1 MGRKRV
7 AWRRVLGRRGG
18 TETGWYGR
26 PACLFDGQ
34 DARITLGRVAINV
47 VQGDDWG
54 AHAARTLRARNARL
68 HSELIMRLPACP
80 SMLAQSD
87 FTTVGWLLIVATGI
101 ALAILVLTHL
111 IGPKRRGPVK
121 DATYESGMEPIGDTR
136 RRFNVRFYLIAVL
149 FLIFD
154 VEIVFLY
161 PWAILFPR
169 LRGPEHQEWAQ
180 PLLDAGYTPAYLLGA
195 IGVFFALLLVGF
207 IYEWRRGVFRWN

>member
-1 MGRKRV
+1 
-7 AWRRVLGRRGG
+7 
-18 TETGWYGR
+18 
-26 PACLFDGQ
+26 
-34 DARITLGRVAINV
+34 
-47 VQGDDWG
+47 
-54 AHAARTLRARNARL
+54 
-68 HSELIMRLPACP
+68 
-80 SMLAQSD
+80 MLAQSD

-169 LRGPEHQEWAQ
+169 LRGPEHQE
-180 PLLDAGYTPAYLLGA
+180 
-195 IGVFFALLLVGF
+195 
-207 IYEWRRGVFRWN
+207 